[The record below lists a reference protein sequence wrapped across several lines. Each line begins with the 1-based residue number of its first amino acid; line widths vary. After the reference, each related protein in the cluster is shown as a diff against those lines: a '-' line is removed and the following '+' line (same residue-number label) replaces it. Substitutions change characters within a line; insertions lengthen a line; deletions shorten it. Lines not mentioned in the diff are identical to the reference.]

1 MMAYSDESWTSE
13 AENGYLDGEPDEG
26 EGRSFSDGMIDPSM
40 IVGFIRRHWLRIGIV
55 TAALTA
61 ICLSIFLIVPFPYK
75 STALVLVDPRER
87 RVTLTENVL
96 PGIGTDAAVLESV
109 VQIVQSDGFLR
120 PVLANLQ
127 ANKDPVF
134 QSSVGSSPS
143 DDRQLLA
150 AFKKKLSVD
159 RLGATFVVEISF
171 SSSDSERSAY
181 YANGVARAFVDS
193 QKTSRVVATE
203 TAASSLS
210 ERLHAL
216 RSDLETSEQAVASFR
231 SKQGIVGVTDNNT
244 LQQRELIALNDQ
256 IAVANAATE
265 AARAQYDQFKSGS
278 IGGGSLIEQSDAAQL
293 TELRRQRGLVM
304 QRLSEFSR
312 IYGDRHPQVIAER
325 SKLTSLDSQL
335 AAEKRRMLEVRKERL
350 DSATASQ
357 KALERDLAS
366 LKAKAGETDAA
377 MVELGA
383 LEREAAADR
392 RLYEDFLSRFKA
404 TDEQSGLEIEQAQLA
419 SPATPALK
427 TTRPSLVF
435 AGLVFG
441 VLSGVVATVYALLID
456 LKTVMRSQ
464 VKYGSIMRSTS
475 RLGRQGR
482 PESESVIDAVR
493 ALRIAA
499 PRETSRDRNVGL
511 DHETGSQI
519 SVLGRVPNLRSA
531 NRQSRTDF
539 NLQLTKELL
548 RSPVRS
554 QLNDVLRPG
563 GIVLVSSFQPN
574 VGKSSIAHGLATLA
588 GLQGLSTVLL
598 KADAQPSRRRVSAQ
612 QAVIADCPVAII
624 DPSAMK
630 INGEKANISP
640 ERFME
645 GYVESAASRSG
656 CLVVD
661 ASATSPRCDVET
673 LAEYCDAIFV
683 VIDPRSS
690 SREEAVETSE
700 YYFGNNDCPVGIILS
715 EAS

>member
-1 MMAYSDESWTSE
+1 MRTYSDEAWPSE
-13 AENGYLDGEPDEG
+13 ADDDYLEGAPGGRENQSSG
-26 EGRSFSDGMIDPSM
+26 DGMIDPSM
-40 IVGFIRRHWLRIGIV
+40 IVGFLRRHWIRIGVV
-55 TAALTA
+55 TVVLTT
-61 ICLSIFLIVPFPYK
+61 ICLLIFQLVPFPYK

-120 PVLANLQ
+120 PVLASLQ
-127 ANKDPVF
+127 ANKDPIF

-143 DDRQLLA
+143 DDRELLA

-171 SSSDSERSAY
+171 LSPDSERSAH

-193 QKTSRVVATE
+193 QKTSQVVATE

-216 RSDLETSEQAVASFR
+216 RTDLETSEQAVASFR

-265 AARAQYDQFKSGS
+265 AARAQYDQFRSGS

-304 QRLSEFSR
+304 QRLSEFNR
-312 IYGDRHPQVIAER
+312 IFGDRHPEVIAER

-335 AAEKRRMLEVRKERL
+335 ATENRRMLEVRKERL
-350 DSATASQ
+350 DSAVAAQ
-357 KALERDLAS
+357 KALEHDLAS

-392 RLYEDFLSRFKA
+392 KLYEDFLERFKA

-427 TTRPSLVF
+427 TTRPSLVL

-441 VLSGVVATVYALLID
+441 ILSGAVATAYALLID

-464 VKYGSIMRSTS
+464 VRYGSILKGRSRSEQS
-475 RLGRQGR
+475 R
-482 PESESVIDAVR
+482 SASVIDAVR
-493 ALRIAA
+493 GLRIAA
-499 PRETSRDRNVGL
+499 TAETSRGL
-511 DHETGSQI
+511 HAVPDHGERSQVCI
-519 SVLGRVPNLRSA
+519 LGRVPNLSSA
-531 NRQSRTDF
+531 GHLNESDF

-548 RSPVRS
+548 RSSVRS

-563 GIVLVSSFQPN
+563 GIVLVSSLQPN
-574 VGKSSIAHGLATLA
+574 VGKSGIAQGFATLA

-598 KADAQPSRRRVSAQ
+598 KADALPSRRRVSAQ
-612 QAVIADCPVAII
+612 QQLISGCPVAII
-624 DPSAMK
+624 DPSAMS
-630 INGEKANISP
+630 INGEMTRISP

-645 GYVESAASRSG
+645 GYVESAVSQTG

-661 ASATSPRCDVET
+661 ASVTSPQCDIDT
-673 LAEYCDAIFV
+673 MAEYCDAIFV
-683 VIDPRSS
+683 VVDPRSS
-690 SREEAVETSE
+690 NREEAIEMTE
-700 YYFGNNDCPVGIILS
+700 YYFGNNDCPVDIILN